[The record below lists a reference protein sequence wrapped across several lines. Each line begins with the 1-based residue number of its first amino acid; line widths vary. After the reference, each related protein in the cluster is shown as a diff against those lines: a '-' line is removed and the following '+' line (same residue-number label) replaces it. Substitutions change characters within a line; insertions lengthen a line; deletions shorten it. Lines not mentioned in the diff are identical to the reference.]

1 LPPPDPRDVMMRIRY
16 YCPDC
21 LTSQEFD
28 GSESGDFACARCGRA
43 FAARFSEAARGPL
56 ERCAFCGNR
65 AFFRQKDFDQ
75 RLGCLLMTVSLGAAL
90 LVGWKLGWIW
100 FTPALLVTVLVDWVV
115 AARVRPVTICYR
127 CDAEYRD
134 VPLHPRHRA
143 YDPHVAERYAAV
155 KTVRRMR

>member
-1 LPPPDPRDVMMRIRY
+1 MRARH

-21 LTSQEFD
+21 LTSRD
-28 GSESGDFACARCGRA
+28 HVAGESGEFACAKCGRRYEVKPA
-43 FAARFSEAARGPL
+43 GDPGPSGV

-65 AFFRQKDFDQ
+65 AFFLQKDFDQ
-75 RLGCLLMTVSLGAAL
+75 RLGCLFLALSLGLAL
-90 LVGWKLGWIW
+90 FVGWKLGWIW
-100 FTPALLVTVLVDWVV
+100 FTPALLATVLVDWIV

-134 VPLHPRHRA
+134 VAVNPRHRG
-143 YDPHVAERYAAV
+143 YDPHVAERYAER